1 MRKTKII
8 CTIGPSSNHPHIIAK
23 LIKSGMNIAR
33 LNMAHV
39 YNYKKL
45 NQDIKTI
52 REEASKAGKFVG
64 QQSVQLHGGM
74 GVTDELIVY
83 LWIWLVLKFV

>member
-45 NQDIKTI
+45 KTRRKKKNGLSI
-52 REEASKAGKFVG
+52 FS
-64 QQSVQLHGGM
+64 
-74 GVTDELIVY
+74 
-83 LWIWLVLKFV
+83 